1 VTESE
6 RADIQRSV
14 DAWKRATPMLES
26 VRRENTRAAETVS
39 SIAAFRGMALAKVKT
54 HPPALTSG
62 LVEQQRLFRL
72 LAEVD
77 D

>member
-1 VTESE
+1 
-6 RADIQRSV
+6 
-14 DAWKRATPMLES
+14 MLES